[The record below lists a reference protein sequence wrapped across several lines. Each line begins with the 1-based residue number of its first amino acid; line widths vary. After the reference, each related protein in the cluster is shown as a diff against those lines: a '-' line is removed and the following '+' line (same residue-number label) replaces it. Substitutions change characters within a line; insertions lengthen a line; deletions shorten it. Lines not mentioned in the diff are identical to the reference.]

1 MQRWPNDQVKLETHA
16 FIICMGVHLKYI
28 TSWVLCMQ
36 WFSELC
42 LDANANRKWGKSP
55 VLRTVLLKTPK
66 RDCALRVYE
75 DKEFYQL
82 GF

>member
-1 MQRWPNDQVKLETHA
+1 
-16 FIICMGVHLKYI
+16 
-28 TSWVLCMQ
+28 MQ

-42 LDANANRKWGKSP
+42 LDANANGKWGKIPTFTDSE
-55 VLRTVLLKTPK
+55 LLKTPN
-66 RDCALRVYE
+66 RDCALKVYE